1 MERSLRRPGDRGRYP
16 AQGCE
21 DGEMNPLNPY
31 RSPECQQTARHQ
43 GGVKRVKTPIRLWR
57 QAVVV
62 SFMIILLLPTGS
74 IIQVWDGRPAI
85 YVYFWWAYVPNAV
98 LDAGFT
104 LTMPERVVTIV
115 VHFALSLLLGCTIQ
129 LVTSFLWQRFSNPS
143 GNAG

>member
-1 MERSLRRPGDRGRYP
+1 
-16 AQGCE
+16 
-21 DGEMNPLNPY
+21 
-31 RSPECQQTARHQ
+31 
-43 GGVKRVKTPIRLWR
+43 
-57 QAVVV
+57 VVV